1 MVVNDPAKGEAYYAF
16 ASTDQSDLTFQGD
29 RTFGAN
35 WRAEGYAQGFAVT
48 LGGRPRSFWKVTE
61 VETVDFKD
69 NADNTAAIT
78 AAVGAGKN
86 AVVTRA
92 MKAGMWNTLVV
103 PHAMNTQAIIR
114 NFGDG
119 AQVARFESE
128 TADGVIHFVSV
139 GDIEAGI
146 PYLVMPTFDVVNI
159 ITMNTTISAGL
170 TADEG
175 IDYDFVGIY
184 APLTLATADYYVA
197 AGNALKRNTAASQ
210 MPAFRAYF
218 RHKTADVKQLVA
230 LDIDGIT
237 TAISL
242 TTAPTSV
249 GEGAIYNLSGQR
261 LRHLRRGVNIVNGR
275 KVIVK

>member
-1 MVVNDPAKGEAYYAF
+1 M
-16 ASTDQSDLTFQGD
+16 
-29 RTFGAN
+29 
-35 WRAEGYAQGFAVT
+35 
-48 LGGRPRSFWKVTE
+48 TE

-78 AAVGAGKN
+78 AGVGAGKN

-159 ITMNTTISAGL
+159 ITMNTTVAAGL

-175 IDYDFVGIY
+175 INYDFVGIY
-184 APLTLATADYYVA
+184 APTAIGANDYYVA
-197 AGNALKRNTAASQ
+197 ADNKLKRNTAGSDMQ
-210 MPAFRAYF
+210 AFRAYF
-218 RHKTADVKQLVA
+218 KDKTAGVKALSAFDV
-230 LDIDGIT
+230 DGIT

-275 KVIVK
+275 KVLVK